1 MSKIEFRTAAV
12 VDAAKVTRCLENA
25 YEDAISR
32 IEDLPDVTAGIAD
45 DIKTHRVMLAISG
58 GVVGVIVFDQV
69 DDAIMVF
76 NLAVAPEAQ
85 GQGVARQL
93 MQFAEEEAQA
103 RNLSKLKLRTH
114 KMMKD
119 TIAMYRHMG
128 WKVTDQV
135 GSGLTMEKALAVAPD

>member
-12 VDAAKVTRCLENA
+12 VDADEVTRCLGSA
-25 YEDAISR
+25 YADAMSR

-58 GVVGVIVFDQV
+58 GIVGVIVFDQV

-85 GQGVARQL
+85 GQGVARRL

-128 WKVTDQV
+128 WKVTDQA
-135 GSGLTMEKALAVAPD
+135 GSGLTMEKALVVAPD